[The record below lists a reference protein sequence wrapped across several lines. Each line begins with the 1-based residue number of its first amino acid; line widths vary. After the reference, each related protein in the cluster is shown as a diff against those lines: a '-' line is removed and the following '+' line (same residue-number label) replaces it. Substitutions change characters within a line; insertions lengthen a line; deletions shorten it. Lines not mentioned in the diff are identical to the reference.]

1 MTTSKPYKLSWISRP
16 NFYVKSVVAAFT
28 VGGSLLLFTWSFIA
42 YQPAHN
48 FYGPRAIFSLLF
60 LSIILALLGRF
71 LLLRLLT
78 FEMSPGT
85 HELPRTQ
92 RLREEWKPLFLFD
105 ITAPVYLAATVLIG
119 VPAAVL
125 TALVTQIFLQA
136 YTFIRGYVSWWEA
149 SYRVV
154 AAALIALLSGA
165 SYSWISGS
173 IHTSIIPSLLPSHV
187 AESKEFLGAIIAAV
201 IAQLLLGVASIP
213 LIAGEDLFG
222 LRSAWRV
229 YLHSPVLRYQA
240 LVLSVGPLLPVVDI
254 FDDAAAELAWIF
266 FLVPLFAIYYLALVS
281 TRLSVRTSELQR
293 TLQDLNSALQ
303 RQDEL
308 RDYASLI
315 TRVQEEER
323 RRLARELHDDTAQA
337 LIALSLGLNGLER
350 AIGKQGLPEKDVQWL
365 SNLQNLA
372 DATLEGVRR
381 ACRDLRPSVLDDL
394 GLRAALEWLSDGSAE
409 RGVPCSFIC
418 SGSPQPTPPEAEIAI
433 FRIVQEAL
441 SNIWRH
447 AHANHAFIE
456 LHYRFDLVQ
465 VTISDNGQGF
475 SVRQQGAINWAPT
488 SDHNSRSGLGLLGM
502 RERAALI
509 GAKLS
514 ITSTPGNGCTIILSM
529 HLVNEQKL
537 QVNSD
542 RGSQALQ

>member
-1 MTTSKPYKLSWISRP
+1 MTTSKPYKLSWFSRP
-16 NFYVKSVVAAFT
+16 NFYGRTVVAALSAA
-28 VGGSLLLFTWSFIA
+28 GSLLLFAWSFIS

-48 FYGPRAIFSLLF
+48 FYGPRAVYSLLF

-78 FEMSPGT
+78 FETSTGT
-85 HELPRTQ
+85 HELPRSQ
-92 RLREEWKPLFLFD
+92 QLREEWKALFLFD
-105 ITAPVYLAATVLIG
+105 ITAPVYLAAAVLIG

-125 TALVTQIFLQA
+125 TALITQIFLQA
-136 YTFIRGYVSWWEA
+136 YTLLRGYVSWGEA
-149 SYRVV
+149 SYRVATV
-154 AAALIALLSGA
+154 ALVALLSGET
-165 SYSWISGS
+165 YNWISGS
-173 IHTSIIPSLLPSHV
+173 IHTNILSTLLPTHV

-201 IAQLLLGVASIP
+201 IAQLLLSLTSVP
-213 LIAGEDLFG
+213 LITNVDSFKLH
-222 LRSAWRV
+222 SAWKA

-281 TRLSVRTSELQR
+281 TRLSVRTGELQL
-293 TLQDLNSALQ
+293 TLHDLNSALQ

-372 DATLEGVRR
+372 DTTLEGVRR

-394 GLRAALEWLSDGSAE
+394 GLRAALEWLGDCSAA

-418 SGSPQPTPPEAEIAI
+418 TGSPRPTLPEAEIAI

-447 AHANHAFIE
+447 AHATQAAIE
-456 LHYRFDLVQ
+456 LYYCFDLVQ
-465 VTISDNGQGF
+465 VTIRDNGQGF
-475 SVRQQGAINWAPT
+475 SFKQQPLA
-488 SDHNSRSGLGLLGM
+488 SDHNSQSSLGLLGI

-514 ITSTPGNGCTIILSM
+514 ITSSPGNGCTIILS
-529 HLVNEQKL
+529 LPLINEQKL
-537 QVNSD
+537 RVIGD
-542 RGSQALQ
+542 AGSKA